1 MRLAVPF
8 LSIYYDFCFYLGLG
22 YYYLLHPLVSSGI
35 FSYLWYPL
43 ESFGIFSLP
52 LISPLPTSFIY
63 RSPNSKLSDG
73 PLCLPFIP
81 LSVYLFVFISKTAKL
96 FFTFS
101 LCPFPFPSNVNKP
114 KKKARAHTHT
124 HIPLPTDKCKC
135 IKQSLWAAIWATTA

>member
-1 MRLAVPF
+1 MLLPW
-8 LSIYYDFCFYLGLG
+8 LGI
-22 YYYLLHPLVSSGI
+22 LLLITPSGT

-43 ESFGIFSLP
+43 VSFGIFSLP

-124 HIPLPTDKCKC
+124 HIHYTQTNASSTAYGPLYGPLLHEPLPVHRVQET
-135 IKQSLWAAIWATTA
+135 